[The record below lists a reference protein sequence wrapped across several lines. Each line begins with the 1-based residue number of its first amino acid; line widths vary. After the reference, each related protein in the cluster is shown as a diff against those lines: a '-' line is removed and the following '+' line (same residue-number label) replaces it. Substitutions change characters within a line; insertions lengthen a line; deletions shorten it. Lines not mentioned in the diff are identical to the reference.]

1 MSDHATDVT
10 VVVADDQ
17 ATVRE
22 ALAAMLDLS
31 PGIAVL
37 GAAADGAQAVQLVR
51 THRPAVLLT
60 DLRMPVLDGVGATE
74 QVLAELPDTAVV
86 LLTTYDDEE
95 SILRGLQAG
104 ARGYL
109 TKNAGR
115 AEIAAAI
122 IAAAAGQSV
131 LDPGVQRR
139 LVASM
144 AGGRTAPSA
153 PAESGPVPSGPVP
166 SGHVPSGPV
175 QSGPA
180 VGPPVDLTRRETEV
194 LRLIADGLSNRDI
207 ATRLFVSES
216 TVKTHINN
224 LFAKAH
230 LRDRAHAVR
239 YAFETGIAASRQAD
253 S

>member
-1 MSDHATDVT
+1 MTDIR

-17 ATVRE
+17 ATVRD

-31 PGIAVL
+31 PGIAVV
-37 GAAADGAQAVQLVR
+37 GAAADGVEAVALVR
-51 THRPAVLLT
+51 EHRPDVLLT
-60 DLRMPVLDGVGATE
+60 DLRMPNLDGAGATE
-74 QVLAELPDTAVV
+74 RVLAEAPETAVV

-122 IAAAAGQSV
+122 TAAAAGQSV
-131 LDPGVQRR
+131 LDPRVQQR
-139 LVASM
+139 LLASATGR
-144 AGGRTAPSA
+144 AGA
-153 PAESGPVPSGPVP
+153 PAPSGPTTVP
-166 SGHVPSGPV
+166 
-175 QSGPA
+175 PA
-180 VGPPVDLTRRETEV
+180 DLTPRETEV
-194 LRLIADGLSNRDI
+194 LALIADGLTNRDI
-207 ATRLFVSES
+207 AARLFVSES

-224 LFAKAH
+224 LFAKAQ

-239 YAFETGIAASRQAD
+239 YAFDTGIAVSGQGD
-253 S
+253 

>member
-1 MSDHATDVT
+1 MTDVT

-17 ATVRE
+17 AAVRD

-31 PGIAVL
+31 PGIAVV
-37 GAAADGAQAVQLVR
+37 GTASDGAEAVEVTLR
-51 THRPAVLLT
+51 LRPAVLLT
-60 DLRMPVLDGVGATE
+60 DLRMPHLDGVDATE
-74 QVLAELPDTAVV
+74 RVLAAAPDTAVV

-122 IAAAAGQSV
+122 AAAAAGQSV

-139 LVASM
+139 LLASITAPGATPAARS
-144 AGGRTAPSA
+144 AGGAP
-153 PAESGPVPSGPVP
+153 PI
-166 SGHVPSGPV
+166 
-175 QSGPA
+175 
-180 VGPPVDLTRRETEV
+180 DLTPRETEV
-194 LRLIADGLSNRDI
+194 LRLIADGLANRDI

-239 YAFETGIAASRQAD
+239 YAYETGIAASRQGD
-253 S
+253 

>member
-1 MSDHATDVT
+1 MTDIR

-17 ATVRE
+17 ATVRD

-31 PGIAVL
+31 PGVTVV
-37 GAAADGAQAVQLVR
+37 GAAADGVEAVALVR
-51 THRPAVLLT
+51 EHRPDVLLT
-60 DLRMPVLDGVGATE
+60 DLRMPNLDGAGATE
-74 QVLAELPDTAVV
+74 RVLAEAPETAVV

-122 IAAAAGQSV
+122 TAAAAGQSV
-131 LDPGVQRR
+131 LDPQVQQR
-139 LVASM
+139 LLATATGR
-144 AGGRTAPSA
+144 AGA
-153 PAESGPVPSGPVP
+153 PAPSGPTTVP
-166 SGHVPSGPV
+166 
-175 QSGPA
+175 PA
-180 VGPPVDLTRRETEV
+180 DLTPRETEV
-194 LRLIADGLSNRDI
+194 LALIADGLTNRDI
-207 ATRLFVSES
+207 AARLFVSES

-224 LFAKAH
+224 LFAKAQ

-239 YAFETGIAASRQAD
+239 YAFDTGIAVSGQGD
-253 S
+253 

>member
-1 MSDHATDVT
+1 MTDTRPSEAEVT

-17 ATVRE
+17 ATVRD

-31 PGIAVL
+31 PGVTVV
-37 GAAADGAQAVQLVR
+37 GTAADGIEAVDLVLSL
-51 THRPAVLLT
+51 RPAVLLT
-60 DLRMPVLDGVGATE
+60 DLRMPNLDGVGATE
-74 QVLAELPDTAVV
+74 RVVAAAPATAVI

-95 SILRGLQAG
+95 SILRGLHAG

-122 IAAAAGQSV
+122 SAAAAGQSV
-131 LDPGVQRR
+131 LDPAVQQR
-139 LVASM
+139 LLASI
-144 AGGRTAPSA
+144 TATPA
-153 PAESGPVPSGPVP
+153 PAQAAGT
-166 SGHVPSGPV
+166 
-175 QSGPA
+175 
-180 VGPPVDLTRRETEV
+180 PPVDLTPRETEV
-194 LRLIADGLSNRDI
+194 LQLIAEGLANRDI
-207 ATRLFVSES
+207 AARLFVSES

-239 YAFETGIAASRQAD
+239 YAFDTGIAASRQGD
-253 S
+253 

>member
-153 PAESGPVPSGPVP
+153 PAESGPVPSGL
-166 SGHVPSGPV
+166 
-175 QSGPA
+175 A
-180 VGPPVDLTRRETEV
+180 AGPPVDLTRRETEV

>member
-1 MSDHATDVT
+1 MTDVT

-17 ATVRE
+17 AAVRE
-22 ALAAMLDLS
+22 ALAAMLDLT
-31 PGIAVL
+31 PGITVQ
-37 GAAADGAQAVQLVR
+37 GAASDGVEAVELVR
-51 THRPAVLLT
+51 RHRPDVLLT
-60 DLRMPVLDGVGATE
+60 DLRMPNLDGADATAR
-74 QVLAELPDTAVV
+74 VLAEAPDTAVV

-122 IAAAAGQSV
+122 AAAAAGQSV
-131 LDPGVQRR
+131 LDPQVQQR
-139 LVASM
+139 LLAS
-144 AGGRTAPSA
+144 ATGGAKPKPAAEPQPLAP
-153 PAESGPVPSGPVP
+153 
-166 SGHVPSGPV
+166 
-175 QSGPA
+175 
-180 VGPPVDLTRRETEV
+180 DLTPRETEV
-194 LRLIADGLSNRDI
+194 LRLIAEGLTNRDI
-207 ATRLFVSES
+207 AGRLFVSES

-239 YAFETGIAASRQAD
+239 YAFETGIAASGQGD